1 VALVGWD
8 DVLRAAERLAGVAHR
23 TPVLTSRGFDQRA
36 GCRAFLKGE
45 HLQRAGAFK
54 FRGAYHRVAEVDP
67 AAYPGGVV
75 AYSSGNH
82 AQAVALAAR
91 LRGLAC
97 TVCMPTDAPRVKVEA
112 TRELGAEVVFYDRF
126 RQDRVAFAQDLARAR
141 GLALVPPFDDPLVIA
156 GQGTVALELCQEV
169 SDLDALVV
177 PVGGGGLI
185 SGCAVAAKAL
195 RPGLRVIGVE
205 TEGADDA
212 RRSLAAGHVVEIP
225 PPATI
230 ADGIRTVRLGELTWE
245 HVRVLV
251 DDVVVVSDQEV
262 LAAMRLLALRLK
274 QVVEPTGAVAA
285 AAVLAGRV
293 PGLGGRRVGVVLSGG
308 NVDPAV
314 LAQALAAPEG

>member
-169 SDLDALVV
+169 PDLDALVV

-245 HVRVLV
+245 HIRVLV

>member
-1 VALVGWD
+1 MALVGWD

-169 SDLDALVV
+169 PDLDALVV